1 MKKPIDVY
9 LKEYCQRLSDD
20 NLKFLTQRL
29 TQRLLGDTAEVI
41 DFLSSTKEIDR
52 WFSSASSSQDFYG
65 MLDLFQSIVEKE
77 DETRQSAA

>member
-1 MKKPIDVY
+1 MKKPIDTY

-20 NLKFLTQRL
+20 NVKFLTQRL

-41 DFLSSTKEIDR
+41 DFLSSTKEIDK
-52 WFSSASSSQDFYG
+52 WLSSAATSQDFYE
-65 MLDLFQSIVEKE
+65 MLDMFQSIVEKE

>member
-1 MKKPIDVY
+1 MKKPIDTY
-9 LKEYCQRLSDD
+9 LKEYCQRLSDE

-52 WFSSASSSQDFYG
+52 WFSSASSCEDFYD
-65 MLDLFQSIVEKE
+65 MLDSFQLIVEKE
-77 DETRQSAA
+77 DENRQSAA